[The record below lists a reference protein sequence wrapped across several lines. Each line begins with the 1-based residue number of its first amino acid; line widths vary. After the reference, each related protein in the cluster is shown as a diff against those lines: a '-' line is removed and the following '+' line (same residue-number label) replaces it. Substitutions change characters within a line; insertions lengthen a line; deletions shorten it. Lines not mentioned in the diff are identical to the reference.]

1 MGGHGFTGD
10 RRIAGERYRDV
21 GVPADQLAHH
31 G

>member
-10 RRIAGERYRDV
+10 RRIAGEPDRNV